1 MQQVEMRA
9 RMPMTVKSWILVIVV
24 LGAIVVAV
32 SVWRY
37 IGTPVAPPDTM
48 TTDELLRN
56 PQRYDGQVLKVFGR
70 ITDLG
75 HLRCPCF
82 TLDSKPI
89 VVWYLSD
96 PLAEDMP
103 PFDPPLTDGLLN
115 HLRARVGPEAAMNH
129 YHLATAAEDA
139 LEQEVLADL
148 TALGQS
154 EENFQFYLV
163 FANEVTDRYGRLLC
177 FVNRYQPSEPRPDS
191 YNERL
196 LKAAKVSPYFIW
208 PNIDP
213 FLRKKAKYVIP
224 PHIASDVANRA
235 PKLGPAREWVRDA
248 RRVGTGIFDARDFLR
263 LEPFEVRFL
272 ARRQPPDRWVIDL
285 SKNDN
290 TIIKPQEYYTVPNAE
305 DRLFIPDE
313 YVSLFVE
320 KGWQRQA

>member
-1 MQQVEMRA
+1 MPKAIEQISGLTVGHAALGLRSGVAGTVRHQVHDGDTINVRA
-9 RMPMTVKSWILVIVV
+9 VGNLGIRF
-24 LGAIVVAV
+24 LGAD
-32 SVWRY
+32 
-37 IGTPVAPPDTM
+37 APEISFQLPGET
-48 TTDELLRN
+48 
-56 PQRYDGQVLKVFGR
+56 K
-70 ITDLG
+70 
-75 HLRCPCF
+75 F
-82 TLDSKPI
+82 TGLSDRR
-89 VVWYLSD
+89 WEEFLSD
-96 PLAEDMP
+96 PFAEDLP
-103 PFDPPLTDGLLN
+103 PFDPPLTEGLLN
-115 HLRARVGPEAAMNH
+115 HLRARVGPGAAMNH

-224 PHIASDVANRA
+224 PHTASDVANRA
-235 PKLGPAREWVRDA
+235 PKLGPAREWIRDA
-248 RRVGTGIFDARDFLR
+248 RRVGTGIFDAGDFLR

-290 TIIKPQEYYTVPNAE
+290 TLVKPQEYHTVANAE
-305 DRLFIPDE
+305 DRLFIPEE
-313 YVSLFVE
+313 YVPLFVE